1 MSVLIL
7 REISV
12 ENGNAIS
19 GFTYGFPAIT
29 HFLGFTHALSRK
41 LAERKIMLD
50 GCAVMAHDHQVHAYR
65 PDVWSEFSFALTRN
79 PLTVQG
85 TTAPIVEEGK
95 MHFTVSLIIECSGV
109 AFGNDDYLEELA
121 FEVKKLAYN
130 QRLAGGRITTI
141 DDCYFNRIPE
151 DPSAIRKLL
160 RPLLPGFILAD
171 RTDYLQSHFQE
182 MKEEDE
188 DATMLDAWLDFSSLK
203 YVCKQNEEDET
214 VEWNYYPKPNVG
226 YLVPIQVGYKRIS
239 DCYGPGEVANVRDTT
254 VPFCFTEPVF
264 SVGEWMGPSKISS
277 LEQVI
282 WRYHH
287 NDPYYL
293 CQNKLND
300 EEMADSFDNNFTY

>member
-1 MSVLIL
+1 MSLLIL

-41 LAERKIMLD
+41 FAEREIILD

-79 PLTVQG
+79 PLTAKG
-85 TTAPIVEEGK
+85 ETAPIVEEGK

-109 AFGNDDYLEELA
+109 VFGNDEYLEALA
-121 FEVKKLAYN
+121 AEVKKLANN
-130 QRLAGGRITTI
+130 QRLAGGRITNI
-141 DDCYFNRIPE
+141 GDCYFNRMPADE
-151 DPSAIRKLL
+151 HAIRKLL

-171 RTDYLQSHFQE
+171 RTDYFQNHFQKS
-182 MKEEDE
+182 KEKSCG
-188 DATMLDAWLDFSSLK
+188 ATMLDAWLDFASLK
-203 YVCKQNEEDET
+203 YVCKQSEEDET
-214 VEWNYYPKPNVG
+214 VEWNYQAKPNTG

-264 SVGEWMGPSKISS
+264 SVGEWLGPSKISR

-287 NDPYYL
+287 SAPYYL
-293 CQNKLND
+293 CKNTSTDD
-300 EEMADSFDNNFTY
+300 EIVDFADFETY